1 MITAWLTEVLTLC
14 VGIAVIYLPGLA
26 VAAALR
32 LRGLAMAALA
42 PAASVLMYSVW
53 AVVLPFV
60 GLPWAVWAIAVS
72 TVVTVGVVWLACWRL
87 GPAAPST
94 GTGPR
99 IALLAGLVAGAAV
112 GSARVLLYVGEPS
125 SISQSNDAVFHL
137 NALQWIL
144 DSGSA
149 SSLNLT
155 GVVGASG
162 FYPGGWHAVV
172 STLVLFSG
180 AEIPVAVNIVTLITA
195 VLIWPVGLA
204 WLVQQTTRSRV
215 TAGAAAALSGALLT
229 FPMLMI
235 QWGVLYPYLLS
246 IALLPVAIALVVA
259 APEWVG
265 GRGPVASGTKGAIL
279 AAVALT
285 GVLGAIAFAQPA
297 TLLAWLIAA
306 VVFAAAWAVPRA
318 WRSRGARRLTLCGGL
333 LGVVVIAGAI
343 WYTLSRSTTGS
354 HWPPFRSRPSAAVDV
369 LLNGQVMLPFAL
381 IVSVL
386 AVIGL
391 AVAVKQASLR
401 WLALTWAAFAGLYVL
416 VASVGNPWLRQ
427 WALGAWYADPYR
439 IAALAPVAVIPLA
452 SIGLVAIVSL
462 ALRALNRDRWLAGIS
477 VGLAVVVAAGGVAIA
492 PVVLM
497 PKVFENEWDD
507 ESRYEIN
514 DESWLSSDERVL
526 LERLSERVPA
536 DTRVI
541 GNPSTGSGFGY
552 VLGGVDVFPRTWSH
566 PRTDAWVTIQNG
578 LRDVADNPDVCAAL
592 DAYGGSEYVLDFGE
606 GEATPGRFVLPG
618 MSRFQG
624 QVGFELVDREGEAS
638 LWRITAC
645 D

>member
-1 MITAWLTEVLTLC
+1 MITAWLSEALALC

-32 LRGLAMAALA
+32 LRGLALVALA
-42 PAASVLMYSVW
+42 PAASVLLYSVW
-53 AVVLPFV
+53 AVVLPFF
-60 GLPWAVWAIAVS
+60 GLPWDVWTIAAS
-72 TVVTVGVVWLACWRL
+72 VGATAGIMWLLCWRL
-87 GPAAPST
+87 GPAVPSSN
-94 GTGPR
+94 TGPR
-99 IALLAGLVAGAAV
+99 IALLAGLITGAV
-112 GSARVLLYVGEPS
+112 IGSLRVLLYVGEPA

-137 NALQWIL
+137 NALQWVL

-149 SSLNLT
+149 SSMNLT

-172 STLVLFSG
+172 SALVLFSG
-180 AEIPVAVNIVTLITA
+180 AEIPVAVNIVTLLTA

-204 WLVQQTTRSRV
+204 WLVQQVTRSRV
-215 TAGAAAALSGALLT
+215 VAGAAAALSGALLT

-246 IALLPVAIALVVA
+246 VALLPVAIALVVSV
-259 APEWVG
+259 PEWVR
-265 GRGPVASGTKGAIL
+265 GRGPVANGTKGAIL
-279 AAVALT
+279 AGIALA

-306 VVFAAAWAVPRA
+306 LAFSAAWAAPRA
-318 WRSRGARRLTLCGGL
+318 WRARSARRWVLLGGL
-333 LGVVVIAGAI
+333 LGVALIAGLI
-343 WYTLSRSTTGS
+343 WFTLSRSTTGA
-354 HWPPFRSRPSAAVDV
+354 HWPPFRSRPSAVVDV
-369 LLNGQVMLPFAL
+369 LLNGQVMLPFA
-381 IVSVL
+381 IAVSVL

-391 AVAVKQASLR
+391 VVAVKQTSLR
-401 WLALTWAAFAGLYVL
+401 WLVLTWAAFAGLYVL

-439 IAALAPVAVIPLA
+439 IAALAPVVVIPLA
-452 SIGLVAIVSL
+452 SIGLVAIVGL
-462 ALRALNRDRWLAGIS
+462 AARALNRDSWVAGVS
-477 VGLAVVVAAGGVAIA
+477 VGIAAVVAAIGVLIA

-526 LERLSERVPA
+526 LERLSESVSP

-566 PRTDAWVTIQNG
+566 PRTDTWVTIQNG
-578 LRDVADNPDVCAAL
+578 LRDVANSPDVCAAL

-618 MSRFQG
+618 MSGFQG
-624 QVGFELVDREGEAS
+624 QPGFELIDREGAAS
-638 LWRITAC
+638 LWRVTAC